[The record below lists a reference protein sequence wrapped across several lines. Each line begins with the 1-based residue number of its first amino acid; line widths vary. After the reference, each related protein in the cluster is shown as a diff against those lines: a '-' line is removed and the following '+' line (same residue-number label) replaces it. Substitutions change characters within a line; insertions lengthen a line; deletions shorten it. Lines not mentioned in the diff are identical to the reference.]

1 MGGIT
6 VISTM
11 KNEGAFLLEWLAHYR
26 VLGADRFLIAHNDC
40 EDPQPAMLARLE
52 ELGLLRAHATK
63 HTQHGGIQRAALRQA
78 RWYAEVTEAEWLW
91 VCDAD
96 EFLVVKAG
104 DGSFGALIEATPEV
118 DVIGVNWRSFGSS
131 GISGYSE
138 ELVTKQF
145 LRCERPPRAA
155 YVKSLFRRLPD
166 MARIGVHQPE
176 PREGVE
182 IPHAIAGSAPWR
194 KGRGRLILK
203 ADYSA
208 AQVNHYALRA
218 RDSFLV
224 KRDRG
229 RVNHANEDMGAEYWT
244 RFDHNQIDDDA
255 IRRYDEAVARELD
268 ALRSDAELS
277 RLEAEARDWH
287 RARIAALLAR
297 PDWAAFAAAL
307 APAEG

>member
-26 VLGADRFLIAHNDC
+26 VLGADRFFIAHNDC

-52 ELGLLRAHATK
+52 AMGLVRAHATK

-78 RWYAEVTEAEWLW
+78 RWYEEVTGAEWLW

-96 EFLVVKAG
+96 EFLVVKVG
-104 DGSFGALIEATPEV
+104 DGTFRALIAATPGV
-118 DVIGVNWRSFGSS
+118 DVIGVNWRIFGSN
-131 GISGYSE
+131 G
-138 ELVTKQF
+138 VTDYDPAPVTQQF
-145 LRCERPPRAA
+145 PRCEAPPRAA

-182 IPHAIAGSAPWR
+182 IPHAIAGGRAWQN
-194 KGRGRLILK
+194 GRGRLILK
-203 ADYSA
+203 ADYA
-208 AQVNHYALRA
+208 VAQVNHYALRSRA
-218 RDSFLV
+218 SFLV

-229 RVNHANEDMGAEYWT
+229 RVNHANEDMAEDYWR
-244 RFDHNQIDDDA
+244 RFEKNAVEDTA
-255 IRRYDEAVARELD
+255 IRRYDAAVAAELA
-268 ALRSDAELS
+268 ALRADAELAA
-277 RLEAEARDWH
+277 LEAQAREWH
-287 RARIAALLAR
+287 RGRIAALMAR
-297 PDWAAFAAAL
+297 PDWAEFAARL
-307 APAEG
+307 QTEG